1 MAQLT
6 YKALGGLSSNQYQ
19 LYCVEINFDGTD
31 SYVSGGVEIP
41 FKGFTP
47 TACIG
52 AVEVDGTATYAPVID
67 FANKKLKLFASG
79 SETSGTISA
88 SKFHLSFIGL
98 IG

>member
-1 MAQLT
+1 MAQLA

-19 LYCVEINFDGTD
+19 LCCIELNFDGTD
-31 SYVSGGVEIP
+31 TYVSGGVEIP
-41 FKGFTP
+41 FKGFIP

-52 AVEVDGTATYAPVID
+52 AIEVDGTATYQPIID
-67 FANKKLKLFASG
+67 FANKKLMLFASG